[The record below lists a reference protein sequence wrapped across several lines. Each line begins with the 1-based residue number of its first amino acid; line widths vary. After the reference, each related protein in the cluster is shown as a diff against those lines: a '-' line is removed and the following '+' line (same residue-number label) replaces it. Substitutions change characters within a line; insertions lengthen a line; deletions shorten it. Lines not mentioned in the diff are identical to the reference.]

1 MNRWTLTS
9 GASPSFIFGPSL
21 RLRKC
26 MLWATPFYIALD
38 PVPEQMPIMRQVLG
52 LYIFMFSGPWIWDW
66 LRILTVAVLL
76 ESG

>member
-21 RLRKC
+21 RL
-26 MLWATPFYIALD
+26 L
-38 PVPEQMPIMRQVLG
+38 PEQMPIIRQVLG